1 MMQNS
6 GSSMWSSKT
15 PFLMTAIG
23 LAVGLGNLW
32 RFPFIAGENGGAAF
46 VLIYIACIFLLGF
59 PVMMA
64 ELAIGRHGGHSARKT
79 INLLVKQSGVSKA
92 WNSIGWMSVV
102 IPFVGMS
109 YYAVV
114 TGWTLDYLL
123 SAVSGRI
130 SNLDSAGSGAAFDG
144 MLASVTRLVSAHT
157 VIMAG
162 TIWILSRGLRGGL
175 ERAARFL
182 LPTLFVF
189 LLIMVGI
196 AAVYGDF
203 GRAFSF
209 LFAPDFS
216 KVTPSLIYLAV
227 GQALFSIA
235 IGLGALITFGAYLP
249 KDISIPRSA
258 LTICAADTLVALVA
272 GLAIFPLVF
281 GFNLDAGEGPG
292 LIFVTLPIAFSQV
305 PAGEVVSIVF
315 FTLLFLAAFTTC
327 LGTMEPVVAWAEDT
341 FPVSRAK
348 LAIIVGFL
356 IWLLGLLPVLS
367 FNVFA
372 DVRPLASIEYFA
384 DKGIFDLFDYFIANL
399 LLPLNVMVTALFAG
413 WAFSPVVA
421 QEELGFSPTTMTVWR
436 WILRFFAPAALVW
449 IMYGSLMPS

>member
-1 MMQNS
+1 MQENS
-6 GSSMWSSKT
+6 STMWSSRT
-15 PFLMTAIG
+15 PFIMTAIG

-64 ELAIGRHGGHSARKT
+64 ELAIGRSGGHSALKT
-79 INLLVKQSGVSKA
+79 VNKLVDQSGAMKA
-92 WNSIGWMSVV
+92 WKAIGWMSVV

-130 SNLDSAGSGAAFDG
+130 SGLDSTGSETAFDD
-144 MLASVTRLVSAHT
+144 MLSSTVRLVVAHT
-157 VIMAG
+157 IIMAG
-162 TIWILSRGLRGGL
+162 TIWILSRGLRFGL

-182 LPTLFVF
+182 LPTLFAF
-189 LLIMVGI
+189 LVVMVGF

-216 KVTPSLIYLAV
+216 KLTPNLVYLAV

-235 IGLGALITFGAYLP
+235 VGLGAMIAFGAYLP
-249 KDISIPRSA
+249 RNVSIPRSA
-258 LTICAADTLVALVA
+258 FVICTADTIVALVA

-281 GFNLDAGEGPG
+281 GFDLNASEGPG
-292 LIFVTLPIAFSQV
+292 LIFVTLPVAFSQI
-305 PAGEVVSIVF
+305 PAGEIVSAVF

-327 LGTMEPVVAWAEDT
+327 LGTMEPVIAWAEDA
-341 FPVSRAK
+341 FLISRAK
-348 LAIIVGFL
+348 LTIIIGVL

-372 DVRPLASIEYFA
+372 EVRPLAFVDYFA
-384 DKGIFDLFDYFIANL
+384 DMGIFDLFDFFIANL
-399 LLPLNVMVTALFAG
+399 LLPLNVLVTALFAG
-413 WAFSPVVA
+413 WAFSGVA
-421 QEELGFSPTTMTVWR
+421 AKNELGLSPSLMFAWR
-436 WILRFFAPAALVW
+436 WILRFFVPVALIW
-449 IMYGSLMPS
+449 IMYGSLIPS

>member
-1 MMQNS
+1 MQENS
-6 GSSMWSSKT
+6 STMWSSRT
-15 PFLMTAIG
+15 PFIMTAIG

-64 ELAIGRHGGHSARKT
+64 ELAIGRNGGHSALKT
-79 INLLVKQSGVSKA
+79 MDKLVDQSGVAKGWKA
-92 WNSIGWMSVV
+92 IGWMSVI

-130 SNLDSAGSGAAFDG
+130 SGLDSAGSEAAFDG
-144 MLASVTRLVSAHT
+144 MLSSTVRLVVAHT
-157 VIMAG
+157 IIMAG
-162 TIWILSRGLRGGL
+162 TIWILSRGLRFGL

-182 LPTLFVF
+182 LPTLFIF
-189 LLIMVGI
+189 LVVMVGF

-209 LFAPDFS
+209 LFSPDFS
-216 KVTPSLIYLAV
+216 KLTPNLVYLAV

-235 IGLGALITFGAYLP
+235 VGLGAMIAFGAYLP
-249 KDISIPRSA
+249 KNVSIPRSA
-258 LTICAADTLVALVA
+258 FAICTADTLVAMVA

-281 GFNLDAGEGPG
+281 GFDLNASEGPG
-292 LIFVTLPIAFSQV
+292 LIFVTLPVAFSQM
-305 PAGEVVSIVF
+305 PAGEIVSVVF

-327 LGTMEPVVAWAEDT
+327 LGTMEPVVAWAEDA
-341 FPVSRAK
+341 FSFSRAK
-348 LAIIVGFL
+348 LTIIIGIL

-384 DKGIFDLFDYFIANL
+384 DKGIFDLFDFFIANL
-399 LLPLNVMVTALFAG
+399 LLPLNVLATALFAG
-413 WAFSPVVA
+413 WAFSSAAA
-421 QEELGFSPTTMTVWR
+421 QEELGLSPALITVWR
-436 WILRFFAPAALVW
+436 WILRFFVPVALIW
-449 IMYGSLMPS
+449 IMYGSLIPS